1 MASMI
6 ELKTA
11 ARSLRAVP
19 DRRNETRLDAAIWSH
34 LRTRDRRTYPARITN
49 ISPGGLKLLTPAK
62 LIDYAEIEVELP
74 RIGWK
79 YLLTVWANGDEIG
92 AEFEPMLSPE
102 TVAQVLEYHSR
113 TH

>member
-11 ARSLRAVP
+11 ARSFRAAA
-19 DRRNETRLDAAIWSH
+19 DRRAESRLDAAIWTH
-34 LRTRDRRTYPARITN
+34 LRTRDRRTYPARVTN
-49 ISPGGLKLLTPAK
+49 ISPGGLMLLSPAK

-79 YLLTVWANGDEIG
+79 CLLTVWANGDEIG

-102 TVAQVLEYHSR
+102 TVKQVLDYHSK